1 MLEQCHLPDLSVKNY
16 GDNESGYVVGIV
28 IRVVE
33 SMFIF
38 IQANPH
44 QKYLLLED
52 CLFSFKQTRTKNI
65 CYWKIDK
72 WLSYA
77 SCKE

>member
-1 MLEQCHLPDLSVKNY
+1 MLEQCHLPDLLVKNY

-38 IQANPH
+38 FQANPH
-44 QKYLLLED
+44 Q
-52 CLFSFKQTRTKNI
+52 NI

>member
-52 CLFSFKQTRTKNI
+52 
-65 CYWKIDK
+65 
-72 WLSYA
+72 
-77 SCKE
+77 

>member
-1 MLEQCHLPDLSVKNY
+1 MLIRIDSMLEQCHLPDLLVKNY

-52 CLFSFKQTRTKNI
+52 
-65 CYWKIDK
+65 
-72 WLSYA
+72 
-77 SCKE
+77 